1 MWGPWADR
9 FRCDRRRIRAGK
21 CALFGVVV
29 LAVGLAGCR
38 QPYFHDDPRL
48 APGSDSLFRE
58 IESIDLEEESETA
71 PVHLDQAAPADPDT
85 YVVPAD
91 APTIELVLDEVRE
104 AALANNLELAVARFN
119 PDIGQES
126 LAAEEAKFDAV
137 LTALGS
143 VTKIDTPVS
152 DSSDTTSLRYALT
165 PGVNIPLRTGGF
177 AQLSFP
183 WTRFDNDVLTSS
195 EVEGT
200 DVSLSISQPLLRNAG
215 VPVNTASIQVA
226 KLQNRQQ
233 EAQTKVT
240 AIRVLA
246 NAERAYWAYWA
257 RAREVETRHDL
268 YRSSLEQL
276 RRARRLADAGIV
288 AEIEIVRS
296 EAGVSRRL
304 DGIIRAENQRRRA
317 ERNLKRIM
325 NRPDLPLEGGP
336 ALLAITEPRPMGIEL
351 DVEKLTELAIHHRM
365 DLLDIELQ
373 MAVDAI
379 AIGIADNQTLPLVAL
394 DFNYSYKGTGR
405 EFSDSVDRLLDY
417 DLQDWSAGVSFEIPI
432 GNRAARARL
441 RRAVLQRAQTL
452 SSYDERVLQIRTE
465 LGDSL
470 NQLEEA
476 WQRILASR
484 VETLQATRTLAGE
497 ERVFQAGIRTSTEVN
512 DAAERVAD
520 AQSREISALA
530 EYQIALV
537 DVAFA
542 TGTLLGHSR
551 IRWDG

>member
-1 MWGPWADR
+1 MDEMWGPWADR

-246 NAERAYWAYWA
+246 NAERAYWAY
-257 RAREVETRHDL
+257 AREVETRHDL

-465 LGDSL
+465 LG
-470 NQLEEA
+470 EEA